1 MRIRI
6 LSAAIFATCCTGAS
20 AAVTPKN
27 AGKAMLNIFAY
38 DSGGKLLR
46 SGQAFF
52 IDGRGNAATS
62 YALLKGAASAEVID
76 AKGKK
81 HAVRRILGA
90 NSTTDIVKFSTDTPS
105 GNEYFS
111 ITSTPA
117 AQGATLQ
124 LVRYSTDKKA
134 EPKLVSISKDEAYN
148 DFRYYYISA
157 KNTAENIACPLI
169 DENGSLVAIVQQNV
183 GKDATTAC
191 AIDAR
196 FINELKISATS
207 SLNSD
212 LKAIGIPKAL
222 PSDIKEAGTYLYMMP
237 QADSLAC
244 ANAYSDFIETW
255 PSLPD
260 GYSTRAAWY
269 ASRGDYSACE
279 ADFATAFEKAKT
291 DTSSLKADA
300 LHYSLSD
307 LIYRT
312 AAQRTDSA
320 PAYPGWTLQRAEQ
333 EADLAYAAAPYTLY
347 LSQKGKCQFAQRDYA
362 GAYQSFSR
370 VCEDKKFASAESY
383 FSAARSLEL
392 SGGDS
397 LQVLALLDSC
407 VAHIATPATAGEA
420 QFFLERSQRLLRAG
434 RYRLAVLDYNEYE
447 KAVGP
452 KNLTAQ
458 FYYLREQAEME
469 AHMYQQ
475 ALDDIRTAIATSD
488 NPLFFRLEEAYI
500 LLRVGEFQP
509 AIDAATSLLK
519 DLPESPDCYKII
531 GIAHGEL
538 GHKAIARQNLL
549 KAQQLGDTTVESFI
563 SKYKTK

>member
-1 MRIRI
+1 MRKYI
-6 LSAAIFATCCTGAS
+6 LAAALCASCFFGAN
-20 AAVTPKN
+20 ADVTPKN
-27 AGKAMLNIFAY
+27 AGKAMLNLFAY
-38 DSGGKLLR
+38 DSEGKLLR

-52 IDGRGNAATS
+52 VDAQGNAATS
-62 YALLKGAASAEVID
+62 YSLLKGAAKAEVID
-76 AKGKK
+76 IKGKK
-81 HAVRRILGA
+81 YAVHRILGA
-90 NSTTDIVKFSTDTPS
+90 NSTTDIVKFSTNGAS
-105 GNEYFS
+105 GNEFFS
-111 ITSTPA
+111 ITTTPVQ
-117 AQGATLQ
+117 QGATLQ
-124 LVRYSTDKKA
+124 LVRYTTDKK
-134 EPKLVSISKDEAYN
+134 KLPEAVSVSKDEAYN
-148 DFRYYYISA
+148 DYRYYYISA
-157 KNTAENIACPLI
+157 KNEDSNIACPLI
-169 DENGSLVAIVQQNV
+169 DENGNLIAIVQQNV

-196 FINELKISATS
+196 FINDLKIAATS
-207 SLNSD
+207 SLNTD
-212 LKAIGIPKAL
+212 LRGIGIAKAL
-222 PSDIKEAGTYLYMMP
+222 PTDMKDATTYLYMMP
-237 QADSLAC
+237 QSDSLAC
-244 ANAYSDFIETW
+244 GNAYNDFIEAW

-260 GYSTRAAWY
+260 GYANRAAWY
-269 ASRGDYSACE
+269 ASHGNYAACE
-279 ADFATAFEKAKT
+279 ADFSTAFEKAKS
-291 DTSSLKADA
+291 DTSSLKSDA

-312 AAQRTDSA
+312 AVQRTDSL
-320 PAYPGWTLQRAEQ
+320 PAYQGWTLARAEQ
-333 EADLAYAAAPYTLY
+333 EADQAYATAPYTLY
-347 LSQKGKCQFAQRDYA
+347 LSQKGKCQFAQRNYS
-362 GAYQSFSR
+362 GAYESFMR
-370 VCEDKKFASAESY
+370 VCDDKNFASPESY

-392 SGGDS
+392 AGGDS

-407 VAHIATPATAGEA
+407 IAHVSTPTSANEA
-420 QFFLERSQRLLRAG
+420 QYYLERSQRLLRAE
-434 RYRLAVLDYNEYE
+434 RYRQAVLDYNEYE

-488 NPLFFRLEEAYI
+488 QPLFFRLEEAYI

-538 GHKAIARQNLL
+538 GHKALAQQNLL

-563 SKYKTK
+563 SKYK

>member
-1 MRIRI
+1 MRIHI
-6 LSAAIFATCCTGAS
+6 FSAAILFLSCMGAS
-20 AAVTPKN
+20 ADVTPKN

-38 DSGGKLLR
+38 DSAGKLLR

-52 IDGRGNAATS
+52 IDKEGNAATS
-62 YALLKGAASAEVID
+62 YSLLEGAAKAEVID

-90 NSTTDIVKFSTDTPS
+90 NSTTDIVKFSTEGAS
-105 GNEYFS
+105 GNDFFS
-111 ITSTPA
+111 ITTVPA

-134 EPKLVSISKDEAYN
+134 ASEPVSISKDEAFNNY
-148 DFRYYYISA
+148 RYYQTSA
-157 KNTAENIACPLI
+157 KNAESDIACPLV
-169 DENGSLVAIVQQNV
+169 DENGTLIAIVQQNV
-183 GKDATTAC
+183 GKNATTAC

-207 SLNSD
+207 PLNSD

-222 PSDIKEAGTYLYMMP
+222 PSDVKEAATYLYMMP
-237 QADSLAC
+237 QGDSLAC
-244 ANAYSDFIETW
+244 ANAYSDFIEAW

-269 ASRGDYSACE
+269 AGRGNYSACE
-279 ADFATAFEKAKT
+279 ADFSTAFEKAKA
-291 DTSSLKADA
+291 DTSSIKADA

-312 AAQRTDSA
+312 AMQRPDSI

-347 LSQKGKCQFAQRDYA
+347 LSQKGKCQFAQRNYA
-362 GAYQSFSR
+362 EAFQSFSR

-397 LQVLALLDSC
+397 LQVLSLLDSC
-407 VAHIATPATAGEA
+407 VARIATPVTAGEA
-420 QFFLERSQRLLRAG
+420 QFYLERSQRLLRAG

-447 KAVGP
+447 KAIGP
-452 KNLTAQ
+452 KNLTAR

-475 ALDDIRTAIATSD
+475 ALDDIRTAIATSSE
-488 NPLFFRLEEAYI
+488 PLFFRLEEAYI

-519 DLPESPDCYKII
+519 DLPENPDCYKII

-538 GHKAIARQNLL
+538 GHKALAQQNLL
-549 KAQQLGDTTVESFI
+549 KAQQLGDTTAGSFI
-563 SKYKTK
+563 SKYQTK